1 MFFTTSQTIS
11 VITMPRCQKC
21 GERVSQR
28 YSDVKWDGGPVVPA
42 CPNCD
47 DAEISNGEY
56 REYRG

>member
-1 MFFTTSQTIS
+1 
-11 VITMPRCQKC
+11 MPRCQNC

-47 DAEISNGEY
+47 DAEISNGAY